1 MDPERASQELLA
13 LENSSTSSDSEQISL
28 PNAGA
33 LERELHSSD
42 DEGPEIQTQFEQP
55 AVQGTSFSETGAQ
68 DYYDASSSNEMDTSV
83 TQVRSV
89 WLQWA
94 ALRAGAFRS

>member
-1 MDPERASQELLA
+1 MDPERALQELLA
-13 LENSSTSSDSEQISL
+13 LENSSASSDSEQISL

-42 DEGPEIQTQFEQP
+42 DEGPEIQTQFEQS
-55 AVQGTSFSETGAQ
+55 AVQGTSFSETGPQ
-68 DYYDASSSNEMDTSV
+68 DYHDASSSNEMDTSV